1 MSGGQFTTLSW
12 MSELLP
18 NLESLAALLGH
29 ATPAKADAH
38 ALLNGVATAASIDQL
53 DEAIGTIVESWRT
66 P

>member
-1 MSGGQFTTLSW
+1 VSAGPFTTLLW
-12 MSELLP
+12 VSELLP
-18 NLESLAALLGH
+18 NLEPLTALLGH

-38 ALLNGVATAASIDQL
+38 ALLDAVATAASVDQL

>member
-1 MSGGQFTTLSW
+1 MSGGPSTTVLW
-12 MSELLP
+12 VSELLP
-18 NLESLAALLGH
+18 NLEPLAALLGH

-38 ALLNGVATAASIDQL
+38 ALLDAVATAASVDEL

>member
-1 MSGGQFTTLSW
+1 MSGGPSTTVLW
-12 MSELLP
+12 VSELLP
-18 NLESLAALLGH
+18 NLEPLAAVLGL

-38 ALLNGVATAASIDQL
+38 ALLDAVATAASVDEL